1 MSVVRIELGDVNSSD
16 PCLIPISL
24 AQNLKD
30 HGASL
35 RGREKTVLQGV
46 ETMPDLVGHRAQG
59 RGLGQQP
66 ADHSCPQSLLVESGR
81 ESKQERE
88 REREYAC
95 PSLGA

>member
-46 ETMPDLVGHRAQG
+46 ETMPDWT
-59 RGLGQQP
+59 
-66 ADHSCPQSLLVESGR
+66 
-81 ESKQERE
+81 
-88 REREYAC
+88 
-95 PSLGA
+95 